1 MALLLS
7 YVVGVCSQA
16 KVMKVGLDFADS
28 CQKLIFNRYSIPH
41 PALEKYTGVVSGDT
55 LNQLNRTVQLI
66 KAAILNAFE
75 ILISLRSKS
84 N

>member
-41 PALEKYTGVVSGDT
+41 LALEKYTDVVSGDT
-55 LNQLNRTVQLI
+55 LNRTVQLI